1 MDFAEHLETY
11 TVDHSTPRTISDTN
25 NEFAHIITGWVQSRK
40 QEDLTFSINS
50 LDITLGLVG
59 GLSGIIW
66 AIMELVAGGYESF
79 TFENSMIG
87 SIYPTSPQDFD
98 MDTGS
103 TNENKAKRAMMRTV
117 AERGKY
123 YYNYGE
129 FVLFSFLR
137 SYCCCFTKGERC
149 QKRMKRLERH
159 EEACEKLMDE
169 LDVVKLVY
177 VNRIG

>member
-1 MDFAEHLETY
+1 
-11 TVDHSTPRTISDTN
+11 
-25 NEFAHIITGWVQSRK
+25 
-40 QEDLTFSINS
+40 
-50 LDITLGLVG
+50 
-59 GLSGIIW
+59 
-66 AIMELVAGGYESF
+66 MELVAGGYESF

-98 MDTGS
+98 LDTGS
-103 TNENKAKRAMMRTV
+103 TDEKKAKRAMMRTV

-123 YYNYGE
+123 FYNYGE
-129 FVLFSFLR
+129 FVLFSLLR

-149 QKRMKRLERH
+149 QNRIKRLERH
-159 EEACEKLMDE
+159 EEASEKLMDE